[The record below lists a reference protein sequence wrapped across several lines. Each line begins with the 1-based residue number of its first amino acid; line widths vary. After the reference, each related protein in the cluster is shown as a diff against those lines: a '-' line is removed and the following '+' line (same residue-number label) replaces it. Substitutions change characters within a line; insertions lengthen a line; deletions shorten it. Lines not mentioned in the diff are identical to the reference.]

1 MTDKVVAVRT
11 DNIHLLAWTQFDSA
25 LADRLTGWNTD
36 AEGGQAL
43 AEFAGRACY
52 QSFSKPNPATATNA
66 GYMDHIM
73 DVGHFSILEHGTATF
88 YFEEV
93 PRSFTH
99 ELVRHRHFSYS
110 QLSQR
115 FEDEYKRGVDPVY
128 PPDADVTERNHILE
142 AHEYAMNKY
151 KLILDRRLA
160 RQGEAKQGVKQA
172 REAAR
177 SVLLNANETKIVV
190 TGNYRAWRHFIDM
203 RATPHADLAMNVI
216 AIGVL
221 NKLIQLAPNV
231 FDDYL
236 VDEVTVGGVTRLVA
250 ESKYAK

>member
-1 MTDKVVAVRT
+1 MYVTEIQVDGAGV
-11 DNIHLLAWTQFDSA
+11 IHLLAWTQFDTD
-25 LADRLTGWNTD
+25 LAKRLTNWETD

-52 QSFSKPNPATATNA
+52 QSWHKPNPKTATNA
-66 GYMDHIM
+66 GYLDHIM

-115 FEDEYKRGVDPVY
+115 YVNEPERDMSPVF
-128 PPDADVTERNHILE
+128 PPDSDEEERYRILN
-142 AHEYAMNKY
+142 AHEYVMSQY
-151 KLILDRRLA
+151 KEILDRRLA
-160 RQGEAKQGVKQA
+160 QGQGVKQA

-190 TGNYRAWRHFIDM
+190 TGNYRAWDHFIQM
-203 RATPHADLAMNVI
+203 RATEHADLAMSVI
-216 AIGVL
+216 AVGVL
-221 NKLIQLAPNV
+221 RQLQKLAPNV
-231 FDDYL
+231 FGHYTLHNL
-236 VDEVTVGGVTRLVA
+236 VVGGVERVVA
-250 ESKYAK
+250 YAF